1 MDNPIAQM
9 LAVSKIYQR
18 SGVETRALYNV
29 SFEAHPGELVLILGP
44 SGSGKTTFL
53 TLLAGLQ
60 RPTTG
65 DVFMFG
71 KNVNKY
77 SARELQILRAKRI
90 GFIFQTFYLLD
101 SLTSF
106 ENIMLVMK
114 FSGLDKVVASKRAED
129 LLDRFGVNH
138 LKNALPKT
146 LSQGEKQRV
155 AVARSLANGAELIL
169 ADEPTGSLA
178 TQQGMIIISFLREI
192 IKSENKCVIIS
203 SHDERIK
210 SSADRV
216 LQLSDGEI
224 I

>member
-1 MDNPIAQM
+1 MDNSIAQM
-9 LAVSKIYQR
+9 SSVSKIYQR
-18 SGVETRALYNV
+18 SGVETRALHNV
-29 SFEAHPGELVLILGP
+29 TFEAHPGELVLILGP

-65 DVFMFG
+65 DVLMFG

-77 SARELQILRAKRI
+77 SDKELQMLRARRI

-106 ENIMLVMK
+106 ENIMLIMK
-114 FSGLDKVVASKRAED
+114 FSGLDKTTASKRAEE
-129 LLDRFGVNH
+129 LLDRFGVKH

-146 LSQGEKQRV
+146 LSQGEKQRI
-155 AVARSLANGAELIL
+155 AVARALANGAELIL

-178 TQQGMIIISFLREI
+178 TQQGMIIISFLKEI

-216 LQLSDGEI
+216 IQLSDGEI

>member
-1 MDNPIAQM
+1 MDNSIAQM

-18 SGVETRALYNV
+18 SGVETQALHNV

-60 RPTTG
+60 RPTIG
-65 DVFMFG
+65 DVFIFG

-77 SARELQILRAKRI
+77 SAKELQMLRARRL

-114 FSGLDKVVASKRAED
+114 FSGLDKAVAGKRAEE
-129 LLDRFGVNH
+129 LLDRFGVKH

-155 AVARSLANGAELIL
+155 AVARALANGADLIL

-178 TQQGMIIISFLREI
+178 TQQGMIILSFLKDI

-203 SHDERIK
+203 SHDERIR
-210 SSADRV
+210 SSANRV

-224 I
+224 V

>member
-1 MDNPIAQM
+1 MEKSIAQL

-18 SGVETRALYNV
+18 SGVETRALHKV

-65 DVFMFG
+65 DVFIFG

-77 SARELQILRAKRI
+77 SATELQLLRARRI

-114 FSGLDKVVASKRAED
+114 FSGYDMATAGKRAED
-129 LLDRFGVNH
+129 LLDRFGVKH

-155 AVARSLANGAELIL
+155 AVARALANGADLIL

-203 SHDERIK
+203 SHDERIR

-216 LQLSDGEI
+216 IQLSDGEI